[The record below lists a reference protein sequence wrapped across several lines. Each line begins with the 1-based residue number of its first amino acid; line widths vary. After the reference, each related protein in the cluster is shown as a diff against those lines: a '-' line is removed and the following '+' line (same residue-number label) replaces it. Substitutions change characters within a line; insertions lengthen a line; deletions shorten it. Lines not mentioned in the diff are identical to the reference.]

1 MNSPSNTSS
10 TSNQRSICVCVTGG
24 IAAYKMAGVVSA
36 LAQQGDDVTV
46 ILTANATRFIGE
58 ATFYALSGNP
68 VVTSVFDSDSAPFG
82 THINVAQTCQLLLVA
97 PATANFIAKA
107 SHGISDCI
115 ASTTYLAFGGPIVV
129 APAMNDQMWTKPTT
143 QRNIQRIKED
153 GAIVI
158 GPATGWLSCRSEGFG
173 RLEEPDAIMAAI
185 DLHCPN

>member
-1 MNSPSNTSS
+1 MNSSSNNT
-10 TSNQRSICVCVTGG
+10 NQRSICVCVTGG
-24 IAAYKMAGVVSA
+24 VAAYKMACLVSA
-36 LAQQGDDVTV
+36 LAQQGDNVSV
-46 ILTANATRFIGE
+46 ILTANASRFIGE

-68 VVTSVFDSDSAPFG
+68 VITSVFDCDSAPFG

-115 ASTTYLAFGGPIVV
+115 ASTTYLAFGGPCIV
-129 APAMNDQMWTKPTT
+129 APAMNDQMWTKLAT
-143 QRNIQRIKED
+143 QRNVDRIKED

-158 GPATGWLSCRSEGFG
+158 GPATGWLSCRSEGLG
-173 RLEEPDAIMAAI
+173 RLAEQDAIMAAI